1 MISKVISSNN
11 STNLAKYI
19 LDGEAHNN
27 SLTNNRNLTIASKN
41 VDRTFDGKL
50 DSQYTASQFLTVQ
63 QKAQNKNKKV
73 KAYHLV
79 FSFSN
84 KEFPLPKTGEEMHEQ
99 ARQAGLLVYKFL
111 DKDLPKTAQFIL
123 GVQRDGD
130 GQKLHVHVNLNAVQT
145 NGKVIDTKALT
156 WSDREK
162 IIPNKNKNEKPKKE
176 KIKGL
181 KSRIDD
187 YMLDNFEAV
196 TGREYKPIE
205 PVLDNLVKSN
215 EMQVLKHENTQNKPL
230 NSYLWKEDLKEKIYK
245 AYSKADSLNT
255 FENELN
261 KLNVT
266 VKKRKST
273 YTKDDGTKA
282 KREAYTYYFTDK
294 TGKQRRIKDF
304 SYRRGQP
311 SGLGKSFTPESIER
325 EYENAKNITRQQFQ
339 NDVNQSITEY
349 SEQFEQSNGINSENI
364 STGTRENRAG
374 TTRENSRASTKRS
387 EKSIF
392 EDIDTEGLTTATTNF
407 EGRNNVSTRFDKLAN
422 VSIKRRTRT
431 IIPVELFKP
440 NLDAIEQINRRLL
453 KKQRE
458 QRKQH
463 SADEQ
468 KFNSITNSSRRIN
481 KHNVKHFESTRPD
494 QGTRNANRK
503 HQEVQ
508 RGLEESNETVGRTE
522 QQKTIDEPNPFDD
535 EF

>member
-63 QKAQNKNKKV
+63 KKAQNKNKKV

-84 KEFPLPKTGEEMHEQ
+84 KEFPLPKTGKEMHEQ

-130 GQKLHVHVNLNAVQT
+130 GQKLHVHVDLNAVQT
-145 NGKVIDTKALT
+145 NGKVIDTKVLT

-196 TGREYKPIE
+196 TGRKYKPIE
-205 PVLDNLVKSN
+205 PALDNLVKSN

-245 AYSKADSLNT
+245 AFSKSDSLNT

-261 KLNVT
+261 KLNIT

-273 YTKDDGTKA
+273 YKKQDGTKA

-325 EYENAKNITRQQFQ
+325 EYENAKNITREQFQ
-339 NDVNQSITEY
+339 NDVNKSIEEY
-349 SEQFEQSNGINSENI
+349 SEQFKQSNGINSENI
-364 STGTRENRAG
+364 QGRTRENG
-374 TTRENSRASTKRS
+374 TGTARENSRTSEARSTERV
-387 EKSIF
+387 F
-392 EDIDTEGLTTATTNF
+392 ENVNTEGLERAEQEFSKGDKSTDAINKF
-407 EGRNNVSTRFDKLAN
+407 IEYNQDGR
-422 VSIKRRTRT
+422 KRKQNH
-431 IIPVELFKP
+431 IQLFKP
-440 NLDAIEQINRRLL
+440 DLQTVAEIERKLL
-453 KKQRE
+453 EKQQNQRKQRE
-458 QRKQH
+458 RK
-463 SADEQ
+463 SNELDIRA
-468 KFNSITNSSRRIN
+468 RRIN
-481 KHNVKHFESTRPD
+481 KHDVKHFNEDRSRSREAST
-494 QGTRNANRK
+494 QGSKRDL
-503 HQEVQ
+503 QETK
-508 RGLEESNETVGRTE
+508 RENEE
-522 QQKTIDEPNPFDD
+522 QTIDGPNPFDD
-535 EF
+535 MF

>member
-63 QKAQNKNKKV
+63 KKAQNKNKKV

-84 KEFPLPKTGEEMHEQ
+84 KEFPLPKTGKEMHEQ

-196 TGREYKPIE
+196 TGRKYKPIE

-230 NSYLWKEDLKEKIYK
+230 NAYLWKEDLKEKIYK
-245 AYSKADSLNT
+245 AFSKSNSLNT
-255 FENELN
+255 FENELKN
-261 KLNVT
+261 LNVT
-266 VKKRKST
+266 VKKRKSS

-304 SYRRGQP
+304 SYRKGQP
-311 SGLGKSFTPESIER
+311 SGLGKSFTPEALER
-325 EYENAKNITRQQFQ
+325 EYENAKNITRKQFQ
-339 NDVNQSITEY
+339 NDVNQSIEEY
-349 SEQFEQSNGINSENI
+349 SEQFEQFNGVNSENI
-364 STGTRENRAG
+364 STGTRENGTG
-374 TTRENSRASTKRS
+374 TTRENSRTSEARSTERV
-387 EKSIF
+387 F
-392 EDIDTEGLTTATTNF
+392 ENVDTEGLERAEQEFSKGDKSTDAINKF
-407 EGRNNVSTRFDKLAN
+407 IEYNQDGR
-422 VSIKRRTRT
+422 KRKQSY
-431 IIPVELFKP
+431 IQLFKP
-440 NLDAIEQINRRLL
+440 DLQTVAEIERKLL
-453 KKQRE
+453 EKQQNQRKQRE
-458 QRKQH
+458 LKSNKLDIR
-463 SADEQ
+463 A
-468 KFNSITNSSRRIN
+468 RRIN
-481 KHNVKHFESTRPD
+481 KHNVKHFNEDRSRSSEAST
-494 QGTRNANRK
+494 QGSKRDLPETNGRN
-503 HQEVQ
+503 
-508 RGLEESNETVGRTE
+508 EE
-522 QQKTIDEPNPFDD
+522 QTIDGPNPFDD
-535 EF
+535 MF

>member
-1 MISKVISSNN
+1 MISKVIRSKS
-11 STNLAKYI
+11 STNLLRYI
-19 LDGEAHNN
+19 LKDHAHNTD
-27 SLTNNRNLTIASKN
+27 LTKKRNLNLIYKN
-41 VDRTFDGKL
+41 VDSAYNGKYDYLYTISQFSAVQSLAKNKQKKTKAYHIIFSFSQDEFPIPESQKEMEEQTKQASKLVDGFLKKNL
-50 DSQYTASQFLTVQ
+50 AKDSQYVLA
-63 QKAQNKNKKV
+63 
-73 KAYHLV
+73 
-79 FSFSN
+79 
-84 KEFPLPKTGEEMHEQ
+84 
-99 ARQAGLLVYKFL
+99 
-111 DKDLPKTAQFIL
+111 I
-123 GVQRDGD
+123 QRDSEGKMLHAHIALNSV
-130 GQKLHVHVNLNAVQT
+130 KLD
-145 NGKVIDTKALT
+145 GKVIDTRQLT

-196 TGREYKPIE
+196 TGRKYKPIE

-230 NSYLWKEDLKEKIYK
+230 NAYLWKEDLKEKIYK

-407 EGRNNVSTRFDKLAN
+407 EGRNKVSTRFDKLAN

-508 RGLEESNETVGRTE
+508 RGLEESNETVRRTE

>member
-63 QKAQNKNKKV
+63 KKAQNKNKKV

-84 KEFPLPKTGEEMHEQ
+84 KEFPLPKTGKEMHEQ

-187 YMLDNFEAV
+187 FMLDNFEAV
-196 TGREYKPIE
+196 TGRKYKPIE

-230 NSYLWKEDLKEKIYK
+230 NAYLWKEDLKEKIYK
-245 AYSKADSLNT
+245 AFSKSDSLNT
-255 FENELN
+255 FENELKN
-261 KLNVT
+261 LNVT
-266 VKKRKST
+266 VKKRKSS

-311 SGLGKSFTPESIER
+311 SGLGKSFTPEAIER

-339 NDVNQSITEY
+339 NDVNQSIEEY
-349 SEQFEQSNGINSENI
+349 SERNRQLNGINSESI
-364 STGTRENRAG
+364 QGRTRENG
-374 TTRENSRASTKRS
+374 TGTARENSRTSEARSTERV
-387 EKSIF
+387 F
-392 EDIDTEGLTTATTNF
+392 ENVDAEGLERAEQEFSKGDKSTDAINKF
-407 EGRNNVSTRFDKLAN
+407 IEYNQDGR
-422 VSIKRRTRT
+422 KRKQSH
-431 IIPVELFKP
+431 IQLFKP
-440 NLDAIEQINRRLL
+440 DLQTVAEIERKLL
-453 KKQRE
+453 EKQQNQRKQRE
-458 QRKQH
+458 RK
-463 SADEQ
+463 SNELDIRA
-468 KFNSITNSSRRIN
+468 RRIN
-481 KHNVKHFESTRPD
+481 KHNVKHFNEDRSRSREAST
-494 QGTRNANRK
+494 QGSKRDLPETNR
-503 HQEVQ
+503 
-508 RGLEESNETVGRTE
+508 SNE
-522 QQKTIDEPNPFDD
+522 QKTVDEPNPFDD
-535 EF
+535 MF